1 MKTVYINSVDRSGS
15 TNRSFGF
22 VPVPGKFGETTNYE
36 IPEWIFDRE
45 IEELL
50 LTISLL

>member
-1 MKTVYINSVDRSGS
+1 MKTVYTNSVKKSRS

-36 IPEWIFDRE
+36 IPDWIFDRE
-45 IEELL
+45 IKEFL
-50 LTISLL
+50 LTISAS